1 MSVSCPDDLFL
12 LCLGVSFTSRW
23 FYLLFSS
30 VLSLPEFCLTDFIF
44 LGLLIFLGRL
54 ILVVS
59 PRSSMLVSCEVICSS
74 KIYSSNLLSSI
85 FLRNALTNPLPFRK
99 LISLSRVFS
108 SPDFYPHSLSL
119 SLSLLENIGKEV
131 ENWPEASRS
140 EPLMVWLTE
149 AVYSETSWMISSD
162 ILRSLYR
169 YSSSCGVLAVGS

>member
-1 MSVSCPDDLFL
+1 MTTFLLGYFWLARKLDSYIILEASLIFYLELVLLWLLQCLSHSEGVIMSVSCPEDLFL

-99 LISLSRVFS
+99 LISLSRAFS
-108 SPDFYPHSLSL
+108 SPDFYPH
-119 SLSLLENIGKEV
+119 
-131 ENWPEASRS
+131 
-140 EPLMVWLTE
+140 
-149 AVYSETSWMISSD
+149 
-162 ILRSLYR
+162 
-169 YSSSCGVLAVGS
+169 